1 MASFEDKKTA
11 GEVTQEVNSQE
22 ASSQDG
28 SDNLNVEVVKG
39 SEALAAAIRKEK
51 PHPFSPNLC
60 KLYLMCTLA
69 FLCSTMNGQ
78 LHLPHLPRLTQS
90 PVPEY

>member
-11 GEVTQEVNSQE
+11 GEVTQEISSGE
-22 ASSQDG
+22 LSSQDG
-28 SDNLNVEVVKG
+28 NDNLNVEVVKG

-51 PHPFSPNLC
+51 PRPFSPNHC
-60 KLYLMCTLA
+60 KLYLMCCLA

-78 LHLPHLPRLTQS
+78 SHLPILIQS
-90 PVPEY
+90 PASWY